1 MRAEAKPRGPAGR
14 EAKKTGDPAEFRFD
28 CTALGNVMM
37 KRMTGNQDWD
47 GEAKS
52 FTLTFRFNEFD
63 TLESLEVPA
72 HITENA
78 IDVENLNILD
88 GILN

>member
-1 MRAEAKPRGPAGR
+1 
-14 EAKKTGDPAEFRFD
+14 
-28 CTALGNVMM
+28 MM